1 MYYAADDSLRM
12 SEIETQNQTGPKIYV
27 TKK

>member
-12 SEIETQNQTGPKIYV
+12 SQIETQNQIGPKIYV
-27 TKK
+27 NKK